1 MIASRVI
8 RALIASCIVACSNA
22 ILAPAASSS
31 APTFL
36 RAAPLA
42 GVPDR
47 GDDPAVVAIDAG
59 GPAVCSGT
67 LIAPDAV
74 LTSRRCVSVTSLAS
88 PCPDGGAAVVAALA
102 PESLHVLVGDAAAAS
117 DERARGRQ
125 IVVVDDTDACA
136 EDVAVL
142 LLDTPIDD
150 IQPLGVRPTGAA
162 QGDALRTVAYAASA
176 GGAAPIKLV
185 GDNALVTSVSPASLA
200 VAEACA
206 KGAGGPAIDDAS
218 VEVVGVASLPGT
230 LGCGAGAVERYAR
243 ADVVLPFVN
252 ATLARYALPAAP
264 STGQEKTKKG
274 DIDVGAACA
283 RGEDCAAG
291 VCAVDGERRYCSRTC
306 DAHDRCPTHFRC
318 RQSAEGPSIC
328 TG

>member
-1 MIASRVI
+1 M
-8 RALIASCIVACSNA
+8 
-22 ILAPAASSS
+22 
-31 APTFL
+31 
-36 RAAPLA
+36 PLA

-88 PCPDGGAAVVAALA
+88 SCPDGGPAVIASLA
-102 PESLHVLVGDAAAAS
+102 PASLRVLVGDTAVGS
-117 DERARGRQ
+117 QERARGRQ
-125 IVVVDDTDACA
+125 IVVVDDADACG

-142 LLDTPIDD
+142 LLDLPIDD

-162 QGDALRTVAYAASA
+162 QGDALRTVAYAAVA
-176 GGAAPIKLV
+176 GGVAPIKLV
-185 GDNALVTSVSPASLA
+185 RDNAIVADVSPALLA

-218 VEVVGVASLPGT
+218 VEVVGVASLPGQS
-230 LGCGAGAVERYAR
+230 GCSAGAVEQYTR

-252 ATLARYALPAAP
+252 DALARYALSPAS

-274 DIDVGAACA
+274 DVDVGAACV

-291 VCAVDGERRYCSRTC
+291 VCATDGDRTYCSRTC